1 MTCVNRLLALTEQK
15 WQIDN
20 CKFTEDELC
29 SLLFTFLISPFT
41 FRTKKIPKLKSLN
54 SKSSLRIPQSLNL
67 FLSAVHDST
76 VQQSTTIHRYST
88 TALIFFI
95 FPSSTASFSPATMRT
110 RVHTTTSASLQ
121 YPPGKL
127 LCLSWFF
134 SPYYIHFD
142 TLYLFVLQIPGMQ
155 HSTNP

>member
-1 MTCVNRLLALTEQK
+1 
-15 WQIDN
+15 
-20 CKFTEDELC
+20 
-29 SLLFTFLISPFT
+29 
-41 FRTKKIPKLKSLN
+41 
-54 SKSSLRIPQSLNL
+54 
-67 FLSAVHDST
+67 
-76 VQQSTTIHRYST
+76 
-88 TALIFFI
+88 
-95 FPSSTASFSPATMRT
+95 MRT

-134 SPYYIHFD
+134 PPYYIHFD